1 MKPKAVCKILLDVLM
16 TLALLFLMGYPFW
29 GDAAHEWAGA
39 GMFLVSVYKGDTTP
53 LGVPTGTLAAFSG
66 SAGVTPSRSE
76 ASRSAT
82 ARRAALSAERPA
94 LALRPCQPTRGR
106 AQRSFG
112 VFGRQAAPMA
122 RKTTQPA

>member
-1 MKPKAVCKILLDVLM
+1 MKPKAVCKILLDALM

-66 SAGVTPSRSE
+66 SAGVSLLSPCGLASPPVGAPSGPSE
-76 ASRSAT
+76 FSA
-82 ARRAALSAERPA
+82 ARRRRWRER
-94 LALRPCQPTRGR
+94 R
-106 AQRSFG
+106 RSLPD
-112 VFGRQAAPMA
+112 GRQGG
-122 RKTTQPA
+122 